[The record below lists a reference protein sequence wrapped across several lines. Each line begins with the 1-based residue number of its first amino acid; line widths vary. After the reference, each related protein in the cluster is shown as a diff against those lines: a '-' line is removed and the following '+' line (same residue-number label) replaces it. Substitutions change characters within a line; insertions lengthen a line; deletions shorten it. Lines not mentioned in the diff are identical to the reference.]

1 MAYIFDR
8 FPAAVRAIAARCK
21 LSFALRPRLLLFC
34 VWVVGFL
41 GSLGERSR
49 AGGGLRRSALCVS
62 CPPCLQLARTLLGVA
77 YLVPYF
83 RFPVHWIFFLVF
95 GSFVLGFWMI
105 YSLRAS
111 ESSFWVSGDF
121 LYTVSSEW
129 YLLIFSARPISLVCS
144 GDVPTPVAGVVR
156 DGAIASVKK
165 FLGTL
170 ALVDGAIALVNGP
183 KLCRMKR

>member
-49 AGGGLRRSALCVS
+49 AGGGFRRSALCVS
-62 CPPCLQLARTLLGVA
+62 CPPKCSVRELPAVSAACPYSARGCIFGTV
-77 YLVPYF
+77 
-83 RFPVHWIFFLVF
+83 FPVSGSLDFFLVF

-144 GDVPTPVAGVVR
+144 VDVPTPVAGVVR
-156 DGAIASVKK
+156 DGAIA
-165 FLGTL
+165 
-170 ALVDGAIALVNGP
+170 P
-183 KLCRMKR
+183 